1 VAHHGSHT
9 SSTEE
14 FLNASAPLYAIISVG
29 LENSYGHPHR
39 DVLERMAQH
48 GVTVYRT
55 DVDGAVSIRTD
66 GRRLRIET
74 GRERTSGLAPVA
86 AWP

>member
-1 VAHHGSHT
+1 
-9 SSTEE
+9 
-14 FLNASAPLYAIISVG
+14 LNASAPLFAIISVG

-39 DVLERMAQH
+39 DVLERLAQR

-55 DVDGAVSIRTD
+55 DVDGAVTIRTD

-74 GRERTSGLAPVA
+74 GRERMSGLAPLTA
-86 AWP
+86 LP

>member
-1 VAHHGSHT
+1 
-9 SSTEE
+9 
-14 FLNASAPLYAIISVG
+14 
-29 LENSYGHPHR
+29 
-39 DVLERMAQH
+39 MAQH